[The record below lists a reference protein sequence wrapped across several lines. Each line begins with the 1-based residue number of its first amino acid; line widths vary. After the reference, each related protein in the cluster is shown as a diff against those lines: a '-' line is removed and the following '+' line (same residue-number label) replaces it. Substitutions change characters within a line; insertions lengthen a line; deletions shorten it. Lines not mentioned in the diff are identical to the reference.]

1 MDKRE
6 SPSYDELVRNLAEQ
20 TTIATKARLECERI
34 KNNIH
39 SLTKENEKLRQ
50 ITRQNEKIKNE
61 TISISEKEKSDLD
74 KRMLEMEKEL
84 ATEKAIKRY
93 TLQLGMDEKEAA
105 KAARAE
111 MDKDM
116 ETWQKVIEK
125 HIERVKLEASERAVQ
140 DVLKNRPDVKAG
152 FGDANRNAPSIQM
165 AQRYISSQALNMDI
179 LNQY

>member
-1 MDKRE
+1 MGKKE

-39 SLTKENEKLRQ
+39 SLTKENERLRQ
-50 ITRQNEKIKNE
+50 TARQNEKIKNE
-61 TISISEKEKSDLD
+61 TISMSEKEKSDLD

-84 ATEKAIKRY
+84 AIEKATKRY
-93 TLQLGMDEKEAA
+93 VLQLEMDEKEAA
-105 KAARAE
+105 EAARAE

-116 ETWQKVIEK
+116 ESWQKIIQK
-125 HIERVKLEASERAVQ
+125 HIEKVKLEASERAVQ

-152 FGDANRNAPSIQM
+152 VGDVDRNASSIQM
-165 AQRYISSQALNMDI
+165 AQRYLSGQTLNIDI
-179 LNQY
+179 LNHY

>member
-1 MDKRE
+1 MGKKE

-61 TISISEKEKSDLD
+61 TISASEKEKSDLD

-84 ATEKAIKRY
+84 AIEKATKRY
-93 TLQLGMDEKEAA
+93 VLQLEMDEKEAA
-105 KAARAE
+105 EAARAE

-116 ETWQKVIEK
+116 DTWQRVLLK
-125 HIERVKLEASERAVQ
+125 HIEKVKLEARERAVQ
-140 DVLKNRPDVKAG
+140 DILKNRPDIKAG
-152 FGDANRNAPSIQM
+152 VGDVDRNASSIQM
-165 AQRYISSQALNMDI
+165 AQRYLSGQALNMDI